1 LCFCR
6 FNNLIFH
13 TYYQFSHKYK
23 KKGREALTYKIEK
36 RDKPYL
42 LFTINRSEKRNAI
55 NYEVMEGLLEAI
67 ELAENSD
74 IKALVITG
82 TGNHA
87 FCSGGDLSVFHL
99 LQTKEEAYPMLS
111 KMSHILYALLTLSKP
126 TLALINGTA
135 IGGGC
140 ELAAACDFRLARSGI
155 KAGFVQGKQAITTG
169 WGGGSILAE
178 KLPAPSTMKLLMEA
192 ELQTAEYLQEI
203 GFIDS
208 IFNQEPLKACETF
221 LEKILTTDTMVIQ
234 AYKRIWIRKWEE
246 TNLRERIERE
256 VLNCSSLWEREAHH
270 AYVKAFI
277 QKKENKD

>member
-1 LCFCR
+1 MAY
-6 FNNLIFH
+6 
-13 TYYQFSHKYK
+13 T
-23 KKGREALTYKIEK
+23 IEK
-36 RDKPYL
+36 REQPYL

-67 ELAENSD
+67 ELAESSD
-74 IKALVITG
+74 VKALVITG

-99 LQTKEEAYPMLS
+99 LRTKEETYPMLS
-111 KMSHILYALLTLSKP
+111 KMSQILYSLLTLSKP

-140 ELAAACDFRLARSGI
+140 ELASACDFRLARSGI

-178 KLPAPSTMKLLMEA
+178 KLPASSTMKLLMEA
-192 ELQTAEYLQEI
+192 ELQTAEHLQKI

-208 IFNQEPLKACETF
+208 IYDQDPLKACETF
-221 LEKILTTDTMVIQ
+221 LEKILSTDTMVNQ
-234 AYKRIWIRKWEE
+234 AYKRVWIRKWEE
-246 TNLRERIERE
+246 TNLRERIEME
-256 VLNCSSLWEREAHH
+256 VQNCSSLWEREAHH
-270 AYVKAFI
+270 AHVKAFI
-277 QKKENKD
+277 QKKKNKD